1 MANNRTGIS
10 PILVGYS
17 EILAIVGDI
26 VRVKVPEEENGN
38 GASSRLGLE
47 DLAVLEAVDGSL
59 SLAQVIG
66 IKRDVVALQV
76 FGGTR
81 GISTDSTVRFLG
93 HPMQASYS
101 GNIFGRVF
109 RGTGEPIDGG
119 PDLSNGPKVT
129 IGGPSVNPMRRVLA
143 SKMIR
148 TDVPMIDV
156 FNCLVESQKIPIFSV
171 SGEPFN
177 QLLARIGIQADAD
190 VIVFGGM
197 GLIFDDYYF
206 FRKAFEEAGM
216 FTRTVMFVNQAS
228 EFTIILCALPA
239 CSKT

>member
-1 MANNRTGIS
+1 MANDNSAGS
-10 PILVGYS
+10 AILVGYS
-17 EILAIVGDI
+17 EILGIVGDI
-26 VRVKVPEEENGN
+26 VRVRVPEEKNGE
-38 GASSRLGLE
+38 GAKPGLE
-47 DLAVLEAVDGSL
+47 DLAVVEAVDGSL

-76 FGGTR
+76 FGVTR

-109 RGTGEPIDGG
+109 RGTGETIDGG
-119 PDLSNGPKVT
+119 PDLSNDPKVT
-129 IGGPSVNPMRRVLA
+129 IGGPSVNPMRRILA

-177 QLLARIGIQADAD
+177 QLLARIG
-190 VIVFGGM
+190 
-197 GLIFDDYYF
+197 
-206 FRKAFEEAGM
+206 
-216 FTRTVMFVNQAS
+216 
-228 EFTIILCALPA
+228 
-239 CSKT
+239 SKPLANVSSLRNC

>member
-1 MANNRTGIS
+1 
-10 PILVGYS
+10 LS
-17 EILAIVGDI
+17 ETSF
-26 VRVKVPEEENGN
+26 E
-38 GASSRLGLE
+38 S
-47 DLAVLEAVDGSL
+47 
-59 SLAQVIG
+59 
-66 IKRDVVALQV
+66 
-76 FGGTR
+76 
-81 GISTDSTVRFLG
+81 
-93 HPMQASYS
+93 
-101 GNIFGRVF
+101 
-109 RGTGEPIDGG
+109 GTGEPIDGG
-119 PDLSNGPKVT
+119 PDLANDPKVT
-129 IGGPSVNPMRRVLA
+129 IRGPSVNPMRRILA

-148 TDVPMIDV
+148 TNVPMIDV

-228 EFTIILCALPA
+228 DPVVERLLIPDLALAVAENIAVDERKRILVLLSDIYPR
-239 CSKT
+239 SKPTSNPTSR